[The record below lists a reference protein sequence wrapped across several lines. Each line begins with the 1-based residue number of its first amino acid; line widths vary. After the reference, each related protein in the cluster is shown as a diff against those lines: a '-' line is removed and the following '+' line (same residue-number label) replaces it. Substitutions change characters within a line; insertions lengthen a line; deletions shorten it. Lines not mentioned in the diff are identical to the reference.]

1 MEVYIIAGIIY
12 LIVTILVVVKIC
24 QTANNTA
31 EIRDLLVKMQDDK
44 KPNQAPRQEVSAVD
58 ENGNEKTIFQ
68 MRQEQKANEEQ
79 EKSLY
84 EQQQE
89 FWQ

>member
-1 MEVYIIAGIIY
+1 MGTTYIIAGIIY

-31 EIRDLLVKMQDDK
+31 EIRDLLAKMQDK
-44 KPNQAPRQEVSAVD
+44 TPKQAPRQEVSAVD

-68 MRQEQKANEEQ
+68 MRQEQNANEEQ

>member
-1 MEVYIIAGIIY
+1 MTIYIIAGIIY

-44 KPNQAPRQEVSAVD
+44 KPKQTPKQEVSAVD

-68 MRQEQKANEEQ
+68 MRQEQKASEEQ